1 MDIPNLKFF
10 LLFSLIFAL
19 AHFSKA
25 QDEPSVDLSK
35 KQNENEYYNESIF
48 DELADDDPTITE
60 EDNTN
65 QAETAEEGDDSD
77 EAEEEED
84 KNIMKEWEEYMYD
97 FVPADMLTYEI
108 QKDQKEVC
116 NKRWFKILRVG

>member
-1 MDIPNLKFF
+1 MDIPNFKFF
-10 LLFSLIFAL
+10 ILFSLLLAL
-19 AHFSKA
+19 SHFSLA

-60 EDNTN
+60 EDNSQSNETTN
-65 QAETAEEGDDSD
+65 EDDD
-77 EAEEEED
+77 NEAEDEED

-116 NKRWFKILRVG
+116 NKICSQIFKIG

>member
-10 LLFSLIFAL
+10 ILFSLILAL
-19 AHFSKA
+19 AHFSRA

-48 DELADDDPTITE
+48 DEIADDDPTITE
-60 EDNTN
+60 EDNN
-65 QAETAEEGDDSD
+65 QTETTEEGDDGD
-77 EAEEEED
+77 EAEDEED

-116 NKRWFKILRVG
+116 NKICSQNFKIG